1 MTILSGYRYLK
12 VFVLTLLGAVLL
24 SGVLGAQQP
33 EEQPTV
39 KPLSKGEIG
48 TRLFLEQIQPLLE
61 KNCLGCHSTTAKQAG
76 LDLSSRQGLLEG
88 GKDGPAV
95 VPGNGKGSLL
105 YRVITH
111 SQQPAMPP
119 QEEKLPAQAAALI
132 GLWIDLGVPYGSL
145 GSDNDVTPTDESG
158 GELATGSDN
167 HFAQVRS
174 TLETKCL
181 HCHGGKFRQAGLDL
195 SGRERILQ
203 GSDKHTD
210 VVVPGDP
217 EASLLVK
224 KVRHQHEPGMPY
236 EGQQL
241 SDEEI
246 RNLVAWVDAGAPYPS
261 ELRIASAE
269 ELKSPLPGSDH
280 WAYQAPKRADPPKV
294 ENQVWVRNPIDA
306 FLAAEHERLSLE
318 PMPEAPKRV
327 LLRRLY
333 LDLTGLP
340 PTPDQLR
347 SFLEDGSH
355 QAYESLVDR
364 LLESPHYG
372 ERWGRHWMDVWRYS
386 DWYGLRGFGLVQN
399 SQRHLWH
406 WRDWIIESL
415 NEDKGYDRMILEML
429 AADELTPTD
438 PKTLR
443 ATGYLVRNWFGPN
456 RNAWLRETVEH
467 AASGFLATTLK
478 CARCHDHKTDPIAQ
492 EEYYRFRAF
501 FERYDV
507 RTDPLPGEPDILKAG
522 MPRAFDSEPRAASRH
537 GPAIFAE
544 TYRFIRRDEKNPDKT
559 NPLSPAV
566 PEILGALGENIEPVE
581 LPLESYQPSLRPFV
595 HRDLL
600 RQAQE
605 DIEKAESEFVEA
617 EQQLVLAKRRVTEDS
632 NPANLKAGR
641 ETFEKE
647 IKPIFDKHCIAC
659 HGPNVARNDFR
670 PLTFDLLLEGGTRGG
685 PGIIPGKSDFS
696 SVIRRLRGDKQPR
709 MPAEAPPLPKAVIDR
724 IANWVDGLRPEDP
737 QLALR
742 QAQETLELKE
752 KKLAWRRE
760 NLPALEARL
769 AADRAHYADPPD
781 PKAAEYAEAAR
792 RAERSATLLKAEM
805 NLLEAQQK
813 LAHALRAPPA
823 SGETLIKTREK
834 RITVANAQVKAAVQ
848 ALGKGKNEYSPIGT
862 LYPKTSTGRRTALA
876 RWITRKDNPL
886 TARVA
891 VNHIWLRHFSEPIV
905 PTVENFGF
913 SGQPPSHPEL
923 LDWLAVELMEHGWS
937 MKHIHRLMVT
947 SSAYRMQSWPNRADH
962 PNLATDPNNRY
973 LWRMN
978 QRRMEAE
985 TVRDSMLSAAEEL
998 DPTVGG
1004 PELDHY
1010 TGQRSRRRSLYF
1022 THTPNENMEFLK
1034 LFDQADADGC
1044 YRRHESIVPQQALAL
1059 SNSEMSYTLSHLL
1072 ARKTSG
1078 RVGRNANHFV
1088 AAAFERILGRAPT
1101 AEEEAD
1107 SLDYLQRHANRL
1119 TDPRKLTRFEA
1130 AIPGEIPPSVE
1141 PWLRARE
1148 SLVHVLFNRNEFVTI
1163 R

>member
-1 MTILSGYRYLK
+1 MTASLW
-12 VFVLTLLGAVLL
+12 
-24 SGVLGAQQP
+24 AQQP
-33 EEQPTV
+33 TEHPTG
-39 KPLSKGEIG
+39 KAPSKAEIG
-48 TRLFLEQIQPLLE
+48 TRLFLEQLQPLLE
-61 KNCLGCHSTTAKQAG
+61 KHCLACHSTTTKQAG
-76 LDLSSRQGLLEG
+76 LDLSSHQGLLEG
-88 GKDGPAV
+88 GKLGPAV
-95 VPGNGKGSLL
+95 VPGNSKESLL
-105 YRVITH
+105 YGVITH

-119 QEEKLPAQAAALI
+119 QKEKLPAQAAALI
-132 GLWIDLGVPYGSL
+132 GLWIDLGFPYGSL
-145 GSDNDVTPTDESG
+145 DSDTDGAATDTASRVPTSGSEQIFS
-158 GELATGSDN
+158 
-167 HFAQVRS
+167 QVRS

-195 SGRERILQ
+195 SARERILQ
-203 GSDKHTD
+203 GSDTHTD

-217 EASLLVK
+217 GASLLVK
-224 KVRHQHEPGMPY
+224 KIRHQHEPGMPFQS
-236 EGQQL
+236 QQL

-246 RNLVAWVDAGAPYPS
+246 QNLVAWVDAGAPYSS

-269 ELKSPLPGSDH
+269 EPKSPLPGSDH
-280 WAYQAPKRADPPKV
+280 WAYQPPNRPDPPKV

-306 FLAAEHERLSLE
+306 FLAAEHERLAVE
-318 PMPEAPKRV
+318 PMPEAPKRM

-340 PTPDQLR
+340 PTPEQLR
-347 SFLEDGSH
+347 SFLEDRSE
-355 QAYESLVDR
+355 QAYERVVDG

-372 ERWGRHWMDVWRYS
+372 ERWGRHWMDIWRYS

-415 NEDKGYDRMILEML
+415 NEDKSYDRMILEIL
-429 AADELTPTD
+429 AGDELAPTD

-467 AASGFLATTLK
+467 AASGFLATSLK

-501 FERYDV
+501 FERHDV
-507 RTDPLPGEPDILKAG
+507 RTDHLPGEPDILKAG
-522 MPRAFDSEPRAASRH
+522 LPRAFDSEPRAASRH

-544 TYRFIRRDEKNPDKT
+544 TYRFVRGDEKNPDKA

-566 PEILGALGENIEPVE
+566 PEILGSLGEEIEPIE
-581 LPLESYQPSLRPFV
+581 LPLESYNPSIRAFV

-600 RQAQE
+600 QQARKELQQ
-605 DIEKAESEFVEA
+605 AEA
-617 EQQLVLAKRRVTEDS
+617 ENAEARKQLILAKQRAAEGSKSRILTS
-632 NPANLKAGR
+632 GR
-641 ETFEKE
+641 ATFEKE
-647 IKPIFDKHCIAC
+647 IKPIFDKHCITC
-659 HGPNVARNDFR
+659 HGPNVDRNDFR

-685 PGIIPGKSDFS
+685 PGIIPGKSDIS

-709 MPAEAPPLPKAVIDR
+709 MPAEAPPLPRAVIDR
-724 IANWVDGLRPEDP
+724 LANWVDGLQPEDP
-737 QLALR
+737 RLALR
-742 QAQETLELKE
+742 QAQEALELAE
-752 KKLAWRRE
+752 KKLAWKRE

-769 AADRAHYADPPD
+769 AADRAQYSNPPD
-781 PKAAEYAEAAR
+781 PKAADYAEAAR

-805 NLLEAQQK
+805 NLLDAQGK
-813 LAHALRAPPA
+813 LADALRAPPA
-823 SGETLIKTREK
+823 TGETLIKTREK
-834 RITVANAQVKAAVQ
+834 RISVANAQVKAAQQ
-848 ALGKGKNEYSPIGT
+848 ALGKGKNEYSPVGK

-876 RWITRKDNPL
+876 RWITRRDNPL

-891 VNHIWLRHFSEPIV
+891 INHIWMRHFGNPIV
-905 PTVENFGF
+905 ATVEDFGLA
-913 SGQPPSHPEL
+913 GQAPSHPEL
-923 LDWLAVELMEHGWS
+923 LDWLAVEFIEQGWS

-947 SSAYRMQSWPNRADH
+947 SSAYRMQSWPSRADH
-962 PNLATDPNNRY
+962 PNLATDRDNRY

-985 TVRDSMLSAAEEL
+985 TVRDSMLSAAGEL
-998 DPTVGG
+998 DTTIGG

-1059 SNSEMSYTLSHLL
+1059 SNSEMGYNLSHLL
-1072 ARKTSG
+1072 ARKTLG
-1078 RVGRNANHFV
+1078 RVGRDANHFV
-1088 AAAFERILGRAPT
+1088 AATFERILGRAPS
-1101 AEEEAD
+1101 AEEKAD
-1107 SLDYLQRHANRL
+1107 SLEYLERQASL
-1119 TDPRKLTRFEA
+1119 LADPRKLTQFEA
-1130 AIPGEIPPSVE
+1130 AVPGEVPPSVD